1 MEQAM
6 KYLVLLDENPF
17 GASIAPI
24 ENLNDLQ
31 RVANEKRSS
40 FPKCNDWPIK
50 TEKQCLEL
58 IANCSWYEQVHL
70 VTNRNDLIRLSKSER
85 FQTLVT
91 NFLDRN

>member
-1 MEQAM
+1 M
-6 KYLVLLDENPF
+6 KYLVFLDENPF

-24 ENLNDLQ
+24 ENLNALKV
-31 RVANEKRSS
+31 VANEKRSS

-58 IANCSWYEQVHL
+58 IANCSWSEQVHL
-70 VTNRNDLIRLSKSER
+70 VTNRSDLMLLSKNKR